1 MFDFF
6 SNKLNPQ
13 HFYNKDIKYL
23 FCLWRRDMNE
33 LQKLLKT
40 ISLQ

>member
-1 MFDFF
+1 MKICKVIHCVSVSEYLIFF

-23 FCLWRRDMNE
+23 FCLCLE
-33 LQKLLKT
+33 T
-40 ISLQ
+40 